1 MQSVYETRRLWRR
14 TMLAV
19 GALVLLTLVELG
31 VLLYS
36 IV

>member
-1 MQSVYETRRLWRR
+1 MQSVYEARRLWRR